1 MDRGLNISLAVGQ
14 GVKMMAKM
22 ETPSEK
28 NGKSTFIPA
37 TRICTDRQPTNDT
50 AQSTG

>member
-14 GVKMMAKM
+14 GVKMMARV

-28 NGKSTFIPA
+28 IGNNNFICLPPCDEQPA
-37 TRICTDRQPTNDT
+37 
-50 AQSTG
+50 SG